1 MNDTFWGEPISIY
14 TRAQALAEG
23 VLVDLTAQARPY
35 GFKIPFA
42 CTEAVWLSVQ
52 WTVAT
57 EARKPEATGQ
67 STDGRLHDVLSLGRM
82 AAQGAAEAGAAVAEF
97 EVLMVPVDGKAMAAR
112 AQLFRLVVSGGDQ
125 GEPVLTL
132 MLPGED

>member
-14 TRAQALAEG
+14 TRAQALADG

-35 GFKIPFA
+35 GFKIPLA
-42 CTEAVWLSVQ
+42 CTEAVWLSIQ
-52 WTVAT
+52 WTDTT
-57 EARKPEATGQ
+57 EARKPDATGQ
-67 STDGRLHDVLSLGRM
+67 STDGRLHDVLSLARM
-82 AAQGAAEAGAAVAEF
+82 AAQGAAQAGAAVVEF
-97 EVLMVPVDGKAMAAR
+97 EALMVPVDGKATAPR

>member
-1 MNDTFWGEPISIY
+1 M
-14 TRAQALAEG
+14 
-23 VLVDLTAQARPY
+23 LVDLTAQARPY
-35 GFKIPFA
+35 GFKIPLA
-42 CTEAVWLSVQ
+42 CTEVVWLSIQ
-52 WTVAT
+52 WTEAT

-67 STDGRLHDVLSLGRM
+67 STDGRLHDVLSLARM
-82 AAQGAAEAGAAVAEF
+82 AAQGAAQAGAAVVEF
-97 EVLMVPVDGKAMAAR
+97 EALMVPVDGKATAPR